1 MGDTTGARHHVVT
14 GAASGIGAALA
25 QRLVAQGHH
34 VIGLD
39 RDVNGFPP
47 GVEPIVCDLSD
58 PAAIPDA
65 AAAIGDACAGD
76 RDGVLHGLAA
86 VAGVPGT
93 APPATVLAV
102 NVLGLRR
109 LTEAVAPQISEGGSL
124 VLLSSLAGYRGPATP
139 EEAAALLALP
149 DADLLAHVARAGLDG
164 AEAYQ
169 LSKQLVHRYALEL
182 AARLHPRRIRCTSVS
197 PGPVQTPI
205 LADFRATMPSLDEAE
220 RLTGRPGSPDEVA
233 SVVAFLLSA
242 ESSWVNGIDIRL
254 DGGLTALRTVQRARQ
269 NA

>member
-1 MGDTTGARHHVVT
+1 MGDTTGTRHYVVT

-25 QRLVAQGHH
+25 QLLVAAGHH

-39 RDVNGFPP
+39 RNVNGLPP
-47 GVEPIVCDLSD
+47 GVEPIVCDLTD
-58 PAAIPDA
+58 ATAISNA
-65 AAAIGDACAGD
+65 AAAISAACADGG
-76 RDGVLHGLAA
+76 GVLHGLAA

-93 APPATVLAV
+93 APPSTVLAV

-109 LTEAVAPQISEGGSL
+109 LTEAVAPLVTVGGSL
-124 VLLSSLAGYRGPATP
+124 VLLSSMAGYRGPATSD
-139 EEAAALLALP
+139 EAAALLALP
-149 DADLLAHVARAGLDG
+149 DADLLAHVVRAGLDG
-164 AEAYQ
+164 GEAYQ

-205 LADFRATMPSLDEAE
+205 LADFRSTMPSLDEAE
-220 RLTGRPGSPDEVA
+220 RLIGRHARPEEIA
-233 SVVAFLLSA
+233 TVVAFLLSA
-242 ESSWVNGIDIRL
+242 ESTWVNGIDVRL
-254 DGGLTALRTVQRARQ
+254 DGGLTALRTVRYAHQ

>member
-1 MGDTTGARHHVVT
+1 MGDTAGTRNYVVT
-14 GAASGIGAALA
+14 GAASGIGSALA
-25 QRLVAQGHH
+25 RRLVTDGHH

-39 RDVNGFPP
+39 RDVNGLPP
-47 GVEPIVCDLSD
+47 GVDPVVCDLTD
-58 PAAIPDA
+58 PAAISGA
-65 AAAIGDACAGD
+65 AATIGAACAG
-76 RDGVLHGLAA
+76 GVLHGLAA

-109 LTEAVAPQISEGGSL
+109 LTDAVLPLVAEDGSL
-124 VLLSSLAGYRGPATP
+124 VLLSSMAGYRGPATP

-149 DADLLAHVARAGLDG
+149 DADLVAHVERVGIDG
-164 AEAYQ
+164 AVAYQ

-197 PGPVQTPI
+197 PGPVRTPI

-220 RLTGRPGSPDEVA
+220 RLVGRPAQPVEIA
-233 SVVAFLLSA
+233 AVVAFLLSA
-242 ESSWVNGIDIRL
+242 ESSWVNGIDVRV
-254 DGGLTALRTVQRARQ
+254 DGGLTALRTVRRPHQ